1 MLAGFKYM
9 PQFTYIAPQDERTS
23 EMYGNGTGQSCKTST
38 RWLPDFFSSLFG
50 ALRRAGHTLDA
61 MLCTSNPAE
70 QSQFGGSN
78 PTMKNM
84 KPHET

>member
-1 MLAGFKYM
+1 MLAGFKYI

-38 RWLPDFFSSLFG
+38 RWLPDFFPSLFG

-61 MLCTSNPAE
+61 MLCTFRNPAE
-70 QSQFGGSN
+70 QSQKFGGSN
-78 PTMKNM
+78 PNM
-84 KPHET
+84 KITKPE

>member
-61 MLCTSNPAE
+61 MLCTFRNPAE
-70 QSQFGGSN
+70 QSQKFGGSN
-78 PTMKNM
+78 PNM
-84 KPHET
+84 KITKPE